1 VNLARILSTSLLILT
16 MLSVVGCGSTT
27 TAIVIFGV
35 ASRIVRGVL
44 GSASER
50 DTLCAYYTEHRDEV
64 EAVRE
69 FAKANWER
77 VPEKYKPALLAIN
90 EQLDA
95 CDAETA
101 NVQKRTTAR
110 TLLDA
115 LKRAVALYRELKATG
130 VL

>member
-1 VNLARILSTSLLILT
+1 MSATRILVTALLLVT
-16 MLSVVGCGSTT
+16 MLSVSACSTT
-27 TAIVIFGV
+27 TGIVIRTVGV
-35 ASRIVRGVL
+35 RVLRGVV
-44 GSASER
+44 GSYAER
-50 DTLCAYYTEHRDEV
+50 DTLCTYYTEHREEV

-77 VPEKYKPALLAIN
+77 VPENYKPALLAVN

-95 CDAETA
+95 CEAITPDGT
-101 NVQKRTTAR
+101 KRTTAK

-115 LKRAVALYRELKATG
+115 LKRAVKLYRELKAAG